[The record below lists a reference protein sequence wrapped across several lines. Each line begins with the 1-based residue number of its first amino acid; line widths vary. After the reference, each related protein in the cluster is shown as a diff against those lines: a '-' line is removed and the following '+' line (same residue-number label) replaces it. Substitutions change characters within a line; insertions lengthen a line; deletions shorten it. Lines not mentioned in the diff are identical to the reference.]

1 MQPPDQ
7 PTRRSSRGRRWLAH
21 LWREWTV
28 ESFRPIAPA
37 FAKPNPAEWSDERVT
52 VAWLGHATVLINF
65 FGIKILTD
73 PVLFPRIGIRIPFLF
88 TIGPKRLTTP
98 ALSVGELP
106 EIDLILLSHA
116 HFDHFDLRTLHR
128 LSRRRSPR
136 RPKADFA
143 DSTSVITAP
152 RTSDLLRWTQFRD
165 VTELRWG
172 ERKSITAS
180 ASKSGRRGDTDSSR
194 GETGPEHSRRIDI
207 IAFRVK
213 HWGARVQ
220 RDDYRGYNGY
230 LLERNGRRI
239 IFGGDTA
246 MTDDFQQLRSYG
258 AIAGPGSAGQLL
270 QSRVTAT
277 SEDATGR
284 SWATQPVESTGC
296 PSGTKWVDLALMS
309 IGCYN
314 PWIRTHCNPEQAIQM
329 ANDVGAQF
337 IMPVHHQTFRLSFE
351 PFREPIERFQAA
363 LHGTPERIALR
374 EIGETFVLPL

>member
-7 PTRRSSRGRRWLAH
+7 PTLRSSRVRRWLAH

-37 FAKPNPAEWSDERVT
+37 FAKPNPAEWSDKRVT

-88 TIGPKRLTTP
+88 TIGPKRLTAP
-98 ALSVGELP
+98 ALSVRELP

-116 HFDHFDLRTLHR
+116 HFDHFDIRTLHH
-128 LSRRRSPR
+128 LSRMEGVRAVGAQIDTAHAVDSPT
-136 RPKADFA
+136 K
-143 DSTSVITAP
+143 VITAP
-152 RTSDLLRWTQFRD
+152 RTSDLLRWTKFRD

-172 ERKSITAS
+172 ECKSV
-180 ASKSGRRGDTDSSR
+180 
-194 GETGPEHSRRIDI
+194 ETSVGKINI

-213 HWGARVQ
+213 HWGARMQ

-258 AIAGPGSAGQLL
+258 A
-270 QSRVTAT
+270 
-277 SEDATGR
+277 
-284 SWATQPVESTGC
+284 TQPVESTGC
-296 PSGTKWVDLALMS
+296 PSGTKWVDLAIMS

-314 PWIRTHCNPEQAIQM
+314 PWVRTHCNPEQAVQM
-329 ANDVGAQF
+329 ANDAGAKF
-337 IMPVHHQTFRLSFE
+337 IMPVHHQTFRLSLE
-351 PFREPIERFQAA
+351 PFRESIERFEAA
-363 LHGTPERIALR
+363 LHDTPERIALR
-374 EIGETFVLPL
+374 EVGETFVLPQ